1 VNGAGAMDPGVGGP
15 AQQLVAGRQGSP
27 SYGSI
32 DGEETN
38 NTAKDRSNE
47 YSFAPY
53 MAEFVGTCILV
64 FTFGCVA
71 LSPAPYLYKPTAAA
85 CIVTVMVYSTATVS
99 GGHLNPAVSLT
110 LSALGLIPW
119 QRMLGF
125 WLVQVAAGMAGAT
138 ALRAL
143 LGMDMAH
150 TPWPPA
156 PVPPNLGAAVLAEL
170 IYTTLLCFLVSCCL
184 VSKRNNPE
192 RDQSQ
197 SFGLAIGLLYVAGG
211 HALAPI
217 SGGAILNPAIA
228 LGLPFISHGSTVMFG
243 IAYVV
248 AELLGAF
255 IGVRLFAILRAGSED
270 CCCDIEEY
278 IEMCVP
284 RLSARLLGEG
294 LGTFA
299 LVFTFGLNVIGQSEA
314 TAWSAAAA
322 LISMIYALGKISGGY
337 FNPAV
342 TLAVVL
348 SGRSKCSVGDGFAY
362 CGAQA
367 VGAIA
372 AGVTVAEYRFAA
384 PTAWRPVTLPS
395 WQEYGVATVGI
406 AEGVFT
412 LVLAYVVLACSTV
425 TVLPAS
431 KTRQNF
437 YFGLA
442 VGFCVMTGGCT
453 LGSVSGGM
461 LNPAVSVGVV
471 TLNLFQE
478 QSAQERHL
486 LLAFCLKLTAFQC
499 TGGLLAAVVFRLT
512 HPSEYSKAPL
522 LMQ

>member
-1 VNGAGAMDPGVGGP
+1 MNPGERHPVCSNPSRAGRLAVAAVSVNGAGAMDPGVGGP

-197 SFGLAIGLLYVAGG
+197 SFGLAIGLLYVAGV
-211 HALAPI
+211 
-217 SGGAILNPAIA
+217 AILI
-228 LGLPFISHGSTVMFG
+228 
-243 IAYVV
+243 
-248 AELLGAF
+248 
-255 IGVRLFAILRAGSED
+255 
-270 CCCDIEEY
+270 
-278 IEMCVP
+278 
-284 RLSARLLGEG
+284 
-294 LGTFA
+294 
-299 LVFTFGLNVIGQSEA
+299 
-314 TAWSAAAA
+314 
-322 LISMIYALGKISGGY
+322 MI
-337 FNPAV
+337 
-342 TLAVVL
+342 
-348 SGRSKCSVGDGFAY
+348 R
-362 CGAQA
+362 
-367 VGAIA
+367 
-372 AGVTVAEYRFAA
+372 
-384 PTAWRPVTLPS
+384 
-395 WQEYGVATVGI
+395 
-406 AEGVFT
+406 
-412 LVLAYVVLACSTV
+412 
-425 TVLPAS
+425 
-431 KTRQNF
+431 
-437 YFGLA
+437 
-442 VGFCVMTGGCT
+442 
-453 LGSVSGGM
+453 
-461 LNPAVSVGVV
+461 
-471 TLNLFQE
+471 
-478 QSAQERHL
+478 
-486 LLAFCLKLTAFQC
+486 
-499 TGGLLAAVVFRLT
+499 
-512 HPSEYSKAPL
+512 
-522 LMQ
+522 